1 MVSRRD
7 VAAIAGSTLFGFA
20 ATASAK
26 PEDYVSRRFKPA
38 GSLPT
43 SSTRRLTREL
53 PARPRCTRPRRA
65 TSPAQLHVAASE
77 PCPGASQY
85 GGRTTKKDKERLQ
98 LPTSGKEKAEPL
110 NAPPKP
116 KGEEKKGEEK
126 KEEAPAA

>member
-65 TSPAQLHVAASE
+65 TSPAQLHIAASE

-110 NAPPKP
+110 NAPPK
-116 KGEEKKGEEK
+116 KEGEGEKK
-126 KEEAPAA
+126 KE

>member
-110 NAPPKP
+110 NAPPK
-116 KGEEKKGEEK
+116 KEGEGEKK
-126 KEEAPAA
+126 KE

>member
-26 PEDYVSRRFKPA
+26 PEDHVSRRFKPA

-65 TSPAQLHVAASE
+65 TSPAQLHIAASE

-110 NAPPKP
+110 NAPPK
-116 KGEEKKGEEK
+116 KEGEGEKK
-126 KEEAPAA
+126 KE

>member
-43 SSTRRLTREL
+43 SSTRRLTRQL

-65 TSPAQLHVAASE
+65 TSPAQLH
-77 PCPGASQY
+77 
-85 GGRTTKKDKERLQ
+85 
-98 LPTSGKEKAEPL
+98 
-110 NAPPKP
+110 
-116 KGEEKKGEEK
+116 
-126 KEEAPAA
+126 